1 MHSQFNTE
9 FINSIQGFL
18 IQHKEEIS
26 IILVIILGLLPI
38 FLMKY
43 FVIAE
48 FIQRIQVY
56 YRRNNII
63 RQALIRF
70 CPSMQNHWRELPSPK
85 KQTITNC
92 SGFRFLDFL
101 LSNFWNKQPP
111 SAPTTTPN
119 KAPCLTTNFS
129 NCLIMSRNSNLFLV
143 IFDGDSQ
150 DFMQN

>member
-70 CPSMQNHWRELPSPK
+70 CPSMQNH
-85 KQTITNC
+85 
-92 SGFRFLDFL
+92 
-101 LSNFWNKQPP
+101 
-111 SAPTTTPN
+111 
-119 KAPCLTTNFS
+119 
-129 NCLIMSRNSNLFLV
+129 
-143 IFDGDSQ
+143 
-150 DFMQN
+150 